1 MYSSLASIGLL
12 YSSLASIGRTVLTT
26 STWCALLL
34 FFVSMRTCLA
44 FMRLIATREVT
55 RGSII
60 MSDDL
65 LSSGQCEDPPG
76 RDGKSGRYRR
86 YIFANF
92 FLAGANF

>member
-1 MYSSLASIGLL
+1 MYSSLASIGRGLT
-12 YSSLASIGRTVLTT
+12 ASP
-26 STWCALLL
+26 WFAMLL

-44 FMRLIATREVT
+44 CMRLIATREVT

-76 RDGKSGRYRR
+76 RDGKKWEIQQIYCYNSY
-86 YIFANF
+86 
-92 FLAGANF
+92 